1 MGLIE
6 TKGDE
11 PNIELIEPINEQSTT
26 FNFLTGKGGG
36 IHHFCYEVD
45 NIDKLNFFL
54 QSNNIKQIYGPVQA
68 RLFDDKAVVFGY
80 TKNKEVI
87 EFIITDDL
95 QV

>member
-11 PNIELIEPINEQSTT
+11 PNIELIEPINEQATT
-26 FNFLTGKGGG
+26 FNFLKNKGGG
-36 IHHFCYEVD
+36 VHHFCYEIG
-45 NIDKLNFFL
+45 NIDKLKIFL
-54 QSNNIKQIYGPVQA
+54 QSNNIKQFYGPVQA

-80 TKNKEVI
+80 TKNREII

-95 QV
+95 